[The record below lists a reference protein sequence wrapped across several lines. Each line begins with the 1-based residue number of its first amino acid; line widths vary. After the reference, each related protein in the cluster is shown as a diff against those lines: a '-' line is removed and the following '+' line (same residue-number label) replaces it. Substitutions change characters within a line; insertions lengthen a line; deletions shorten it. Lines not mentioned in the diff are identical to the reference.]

1 MNIAKQLRQ
10 IADHLDESGHDEKQA
25 SITSSAIQ
33 ESQDSTLDF
42 GAIAEEIYR
51 ARRHR
56 DKIFGIPGMFED
68 PAWDILLD
76 LLVGERRGRRVSV
89 KNACIASCV
98 PQTTALR
105 WLSALEKHGLV
116 ERSRDAVDARRCFI
130 QLTPLGRRK
139 VCKAVRD
146 EAVQGVQLSPRP
158 RELAVAIK

>member
-1 MNIAKQLRQ
+1 MNIVKQLRQ
-10 IADHLDESGHDEKQA
+10 IADILDD
-25 SITSSAIQ
+25 SSADDKEAETATAAVHGSIDPAQ
-33 ESQDSTLDF
+33 DF
-42 GAIAEEIYR
+42 GALAEEIYR
-51 ARRHR
+51 ARRRR

-76 LLVGERRGRRVSV
+76 LLISERCGRRVSV

-116 ERSRDAVDARRCFI
+116 ERSRDVVDARRCFI

-139 VCKAVRD
+139 ICKAVRA
-146 EAVQGVQLSPRP
+146 EAVQGAQPGSRQ
-158 RELAVAIK
+158 RELPAAIV